1 MIVGGTTV
9 SLTAGNGEQSSLL
22 YFLLVP
28 KEALDQPVAAT
39 PATVN
44 ELYRTAAPLPELK
57 PGSYELNLTRVT
69 FPPGMPSN
77 SPHH

>member
-1 MIVGGTTV
+1 VTGGAAAGATEP
-9 SLTAGNGEQSSLL
+9 SAGSRAAGNGEQSTLR

-57 PGSYELNLTRVT
+57 PGAMN
-69 FPPGMPSN
+69 
-77 SPHH
+77 

>member
-1 MIVGGTTV
+1 
-9 SLTAGNGEQSSLL
+9 
-22 YFLLVP
+22 
-28 KEALDQPVAAT
+28 VAAA

-69 FPPGMPSN
+69 KKRRKRDPTPAAVHGRGN
-77 SPHH
+77 